1 MNEISGTGL
10 YIWSDNKKYQGK
22 WLNNKMHG

>member
-10 YIWSDNKKYQGK
+10 YKWKDGK
-22 WLNNKMHG
+22 VF